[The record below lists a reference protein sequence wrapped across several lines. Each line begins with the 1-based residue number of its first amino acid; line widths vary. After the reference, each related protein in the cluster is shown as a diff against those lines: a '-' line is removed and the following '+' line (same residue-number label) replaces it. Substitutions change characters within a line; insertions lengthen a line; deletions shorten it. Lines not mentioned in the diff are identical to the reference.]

1 MKISEIRGL
10 NSEELV
16 GKLNDLR
23 QEKLNLSIQKQTGQL
38 ERPTRLT
45 EIRKEIARIETIL
58 SERKAEAKK

>member
-23 QEKLNLSIQKQTGQL
+23 QEKLNLSIQQQTGQL

-45 EIRKEIARIETIL
+45 EIRKDVARIETIL